1 MKELLN
7 VGVGGDGGK
16 LAVQVEGGMLKLELG
31 YPVAKLLE
39 PLKVKVLDK
48 LKALIPGN
56 WEDAI
61 LDKGW
66 ADLVASVSEEPKAE

>member
-7 VGVGGDGGK
+7 VPVGGDGGK
-16 LAVQVEGGMLKLELG
+16 FSVQVEGGQLKLEIG

-39 PLKVKVLDK
+39 PIKEKVLDK
-48 LKALIPGN
+48 IKALIPGN
-56 WEDAI
+56 WEDSI

-66 ADLVASVSEEPKAE
+66 AELVASVSEEKA